1 MHIGSTMTENVWEAD
16 PEYAEVAEQ
25 YEEDVL
31 VAGVPKTFTNFSM
44 SGSNPRQAPVYNPYF
59 LAIIKF
65 ICALSF
71 GEKYIHHRC
80 SSD

>member
-1 MHIGSTMTENVWEAD
+1 MRGRLG
-16 PEYAEVAEQ
+16 YAEVAEK

-31 VAGVPKTFTNFSM
+31 VAGVPEAFINFSM

-71 GEKYIHHRC
+71 EKKYVHHRC